1 MNSVIINN
9 MKEKITITFLMLVVV
24 LPILTGIGWV
34 RNLVKFVKLDFQE
47 PYKAEI
53 IRGISITPIGAIT
66 GWIKI
71 EDK

>member
-1 MNSVIINN
+1 
-9 MKEKITITFLMLVVV
+9 MLVVV